1 MLILRLAH
9 VSLKTKPQLYIDNR
23 LVKIQEY
30 DYVFVPEKGDKGEWV
45 SWMSTAEKYVIDP
58 KLQFNEVG
66 HVLVVFST
74 MISLFVVVVAVVVVE
89 LSY

>member
-1 MLILRLAH
+1 M
-9 VSLKTKPQLYIDNR
+9 
-23 LVKIQEY
+23 Y